1 MPRYDTILFDLDGTI
16 LYTLP
21 DIAASL
27 NHALT
32 LYDRPVQPI
41 EAVRSFIGNGTRR
54 LVARALPKGEEDEV
68 FSAVCEEHARYYAA
82 HWQDETRPYPGIEAL
97 FAELKR
103 RGIALGVV
111 TNKTHSDACAM
122 IRSLFG
128 TTVDITIGKKD
139 GCRPKPAPDAVDA
152 AIKELHTARERTLYV
167 GDSEV
172 DFQTAQNAGMD
183 CVLVS
188 WGYRDRD
195 ILEKLPAP
203 ALIDA
208 PEELLKY
215 L

>member
-1 MPRYDTILFDLDGTI
+1 MPRYDTLLFDLDGTI

-21 DIAASL
+21 DIAAAL
-27 NHALT
+27 NHALA

-54 LVARALPKGEEDEV
+54 LVARALPKGEEDEA
-68 FSAVCEEHARYYAA
+68 FAAVCEEHARYYAV
-82 HWQDETRPYPGIEAL
+82 HWQDETRLYPGIAEL

-103 RGIALGVV
+103 RGIALGVI

-122 IRSLFG
+122 ICSFFG
-128 TTVDITIGKKD
+128 SAVDITIGKKD

-152 AIKELHTARERTLYV
+152 ALRELNAVRERTLYV

-183 CVLVS
+183 CALVS
-188 WGYRDRD
+188 WGYRDREV
-195 ILEKLPAP
+195 LEKLAAS